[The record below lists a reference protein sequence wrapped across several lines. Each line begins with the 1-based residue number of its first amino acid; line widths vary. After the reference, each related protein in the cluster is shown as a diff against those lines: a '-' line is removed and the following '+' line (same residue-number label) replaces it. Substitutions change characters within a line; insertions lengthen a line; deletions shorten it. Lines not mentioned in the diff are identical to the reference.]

1 MIPSGL
7 EARGPQDEED
17 TAMGW
22 MDDAMVGLRPWI
34 GRVRTVEDDIGMMAV
49 RRVASTF
56 NVDPESIKRGDLL
69 PPHWFTV
76 FFAET
81 IVQSELGPDGHPN
94 KGLVLPPIPMPRR
107 MGAGRNVQI
116 MGRLRAGE
124 PAIKKAEVAN
134 IVPKSGRSGDIFVLT
149 MRHTIEQAGKTIAVD
164 TFDAIYRPAVPPGQ
178 KTTATVATPARTD
191 HIWHQATPL
200 LNTLNF
206 RYGAITWNAHRIHYD
221 GDYTRGEEGYP
232 AIVSNGGLSM
242 HLMVDAALAHAK
254 GTLTAY
260 TARLVHPLWVGEL
273 IDVRGEQQKD
283 GKLRIWAANKDGVL
297 CGEMDL
303 EFKS

>member
-1 MIPSGL
+1 MASAWME
-7 EARGPQDEED
+7 EAMKD
-17 TAMGW
+17 
-22 MDDAMVGLRPWI
+22 LRPWI
-34 GRVRTVEDDIGMMAV
+34 GRVRIVEDDIGMMAV
-49 RRVASTF
+49 RRVAATF
-56 NVDPESIKRGDLL
+56 DVDPESIKPGQEL

-81 IVQSELGPDGHPN
+81 IRQGELGPDGHPN
-94 KGLVLPPIPMPRR
+94 KGIVLPPIPMPRR
-107 MGAGRNVQI
+107 MGAGRRVEI
-116 MGRLRAGE
+116 MGRLKAGE
-124 PAIKKAEVAN
+124 PALKKAEVAD

-178 KTTATVATPARTD
+178 KTTATVATKAREDQEWSETT
-191 HIWHQATPL
+191 QLA
-200 LNTLNF
+200 NTLNF

-242 HLMVDAALAHAK
+242 HLMVDAALKHAK
-254 GTLTAY
+254 GCLAGY
-260 TARLVHPLWVGEL
+260 SARLVHPLWVGDRIE
-273 IDVRGEQQKD
+273 VRGEKQQAD
-283 GKLRIWAANKDGVL
+283 GKLKLWAADKNGVL

-303 EFKS
+303 EFQP